1 MNSADAAS
9 FADLLAR
16 VRGGDSAAAEELI
29 RRYEPVIRVTV
40 RARLTDSRLR
50 RLMDSMDICQSVL
63 AGFFVRAAVGE
74 YDLNESGDLIRLLV
88 RMTHNKIATQYR
100 HHFRGRRDVRKQ
112 QDLGDDGLD
121 QIGGEP
127 PPEQVAAGRELLAAL
142 RSKLSDDE
150 RAIADGRAA
159 GKSWQEIAAELGGT
173 PEARRKQLARAI
185 DRVAPDLGLDAEGEE
200 DA

>member
-1 MNSADAAS
+1 MDSAAAP
-9 FADLLAR
+9 FADLLVR
-16 VRGGDSAAAEELI
+16 VRDGDQAAAEELI

-74 YDLNESGDLIRLLV
+74 YDLNESNDLIRLLV
-88 RMTHNKIATQYR
+88 KMTHNKIATQYR
-100 HHFRGRRDVRKQ
+100 HHFRGRRDVRKL

-121 QIGGEP
+121 QVGGEP
-127 PPEQVAAGRELLAAL
+127 PPERVAEGRELLAAL
-142 RSKLSDDE
+142 RGKLTDEE
-150 RAIADGRAA
+150 RAIADGRGL
-159 GKSWQEIAAELGGT
+159 GKSWQEIADELGGT

-185 DRVAPDLGLDAEGEE
+185 DRVAPDLGLDAEGE

>member
-1 MNSADAAS
+1 MAASSEVS

-16 VRGGDSAAAEELI
+16 VRDGDSAAAEELI

-50 RLMDSMDICQSVL
+50 RVMDSMDICQSVL

-74 YDLNESGDLIRLLV
+74 YDLNEPGDLIRLLV

-100 HHFRGRRDVRKQ
+100 HHFRGRRDIRKM
-112 QDLGDDGLD
+112 QDLGEDGID

-127 PPEQVAAGRELLAAL
+127 SPDRVAAGRELLNAL
-142 RSKLSDDE
+142 RSRLNDDE
-150 RAIADGRAA
+150 RAIADARGQ
-159 GKSWQEIAAELGGT
+159 GKSWQEIADELGGT
-173 PEARRKQLARAI
+173 AEARRKQLARAI
-185 DRVAPDLGLDAEGEE
+185 DRVAPDLGLEAEDE

>member
-1 MNSADAAS
+1 MDASPAAP

-16 VRGGDSAAAEELI
+16 VRGGDQAAAEELI

-50 RLMDSMDICQSVL
+50 RVVDSMDICQSVL

-74 YDLNESGDLIRLLV
+74 YDLNEAGDLIRLLV

-100 HHFRGRRDVRKQ
+100 HHFRGRRDVRKM

-121 QIGGEP
+121 RVGGEP
-127 PPEQVAAGRELLAAL
+127 PPDRVAAGRELLASL
-142 RSKLSDDE
+142 RDKLSPDE
-150 RAIADGRAA
+150 RAVADARGM

-173 PEARRKQLARAI
+173 AEARRKQLARAV
-185 DRVAPDLGLDAEGEE
+185 DRVAPALGLDPEGG
-200 DA
+200 DD

>member
-1 MNSADAAS
+1 MDQSAAP

-16 VRGGDSAAAEELI
+16 VRAGDSGAAEELI

-50 RLMDSMDICQSVL
+50 RVMDTMDICQSVL

-74 YDLNESGDLIRLLV
+74 YDLGEPNDLIRLLV

-100 HHFRGRRDVRKQ
+100 HHFRGRRDVRKV

-127 PPEQVAAGRELLAAL
+127 APDRVAAGRELLAAL
-142 RSKLSDDE
+142 RGKLSTDE
-150 RAIADGRAA
+150 RAIADARGL
-159 GKSWQEIAAELGGT
+159 GKSWQEIAEELGGT

-185 DRVAPDLGLDAEGEE
+185 DRVAPDLGLDPEGE
-200 DA
+200 DG